1 MVIKAKYPI
10 VGNEYVGFQGFGSLN
25 GGNQISN
32 VTKIDRLE
40 TLVTVNE
47 SIFPKD
53 TIKEITKSLRNR
65 STYYE
70 NELGTIQL
78 LNKLVDL

>member
-1 MVIKAKYPI
+1 MIIKAKYPR
-10 VGNEYVGFQGFGSLN
+10 VGNKYVGFQGFGSLN

>member
-10 VGNEYVGFQGFGSLN
+10 VGNEYVGFQGVGSLY

-32 VTKIDRLE
+32 VTKIDTLK

-47 SIFPKD
+47 SNFPYN
-53 TIKEITKSLRNR
+53 L
-65 STYYE
+65 
-70 NELGTIQL
+70 
-78 LNKLVDL
+78 

>member
-1 MVIKAKYPI
+1 MIIKAKYPR

>member
-10 VGNEYVGFQGFGSLN
+10 VGNEYVGFQGIGSLY
-25 GGNQISN
+25 GGNQISD
-32 VTKIDRLE
+32 VTRIDRLE

>member
-1 MVIKAKYPI
+1 MVIRAKYPI